1 MGPNFKKAEFIS
13 DTSLKVTGT
22 FDTHSEVI
30 GDVIIRIL
38 VIPEGHAAAM
48 TNPMVGQAERFTLS
62 TSNNLTS
69 GSFKGTVTGPK
80 DSYTV
85 AVGDTVRLIGVSVAV
100 KAAEA
105 KEPPE
110 APDPA
115 GFETFTWCV
124 SRVGVAEEGQA
135 A

>member
-1 MGPNFKKAEFIS
+1 M
-13 DTSLKVTGT
+13 
-22 FDTHSEVI
+22 
-30 GDVIIRIL
+30 
-38 VIPEGHAAAM
+38 
-48 TNPMVGQAERFTLS
+48 
-62 TSNNLTS
+62 
-69 GSFKGTVTGPK
+69 
-80 DSYTV
+80 

-110 APDPA
+110 APDPP

-124 SRVGVAEEGQA
+124 SRVVEAEEGQA